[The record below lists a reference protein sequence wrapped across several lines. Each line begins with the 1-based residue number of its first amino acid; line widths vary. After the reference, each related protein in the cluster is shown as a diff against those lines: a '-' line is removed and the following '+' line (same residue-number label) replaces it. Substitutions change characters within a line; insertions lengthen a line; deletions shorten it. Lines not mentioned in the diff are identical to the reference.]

1 MSDIINDHETKG
13 EWEIQLTMLINFFS
27 SKDSQKIST
36 VHTKS
41 DNTETI
47 IGGETDKI
55 IEELSEALLE
65 RYQKGLEKSM
75 QGSEFLFDGVDSLY
89 YK

>member
-13 EWEIQLTMLINFFS
+13 EWKIQLTMLINFFS

-75 QGSEFLFDGVDSLY
+75 QGSEFLFDDVDSLY